1 MIYGYICDGCGNSF
15 DVIHEMIK
23 DPEIRCPQCDCL
35 ARKEIYGGKGG
46 IHYKGNG
53 FYTTDN

>member
-35 ARKEIYGGKGG
+35 ARKEIYGGK
-46 IHYKGNG
+46 
-53 FYTTDN
+53 